1 MDASAASSALG
12 QQYRVAHSRGG
23 VLLKTP
29 RGGATC
35 VAPPHVLAG
44 VEPRLGVALV
54 GAVEAG
60 TLEGH
65 ADGVVAL
72 AQGFFAA
79 LRADAQCLV
88 AKGLALFKDV
98 VAILALVNVD
108 RHFVLLYPFSLGWFI
123 NVV

>member
-12 QQYRVAHSRGG
+12 QQYRVAHPSRECFLNAEG
-23 VLLKTP
+23 
-29 RGGATC
+29 RGNLC
-35 VAPPHVLAG
+35 CPAPLRPMWNF
-44 VEPRLGVALV
+44 RLGVALV
-54 GAVEAG
+54 GAVETG

-72 AQGFFAA
+72 AQGLLTA
-79 LRADAQCLV
+79 LGADAQGIV
-88 AKGLALFKDV
+88 AKGLALFKDMI
-98 VAILALVNVD
+98 AILALVNVD

>member
-12 QQYRVAHSRGG
+12 QQYRVAHPSWERFLNAEGRGN
-23 VLLKTP
+23 LCCP
-29 RGGATC
+29 
-35 VAPPHVLAG
+35 APLRPVWNF
-44 VEPRLGVALV
+44 RLGVALV

-60 TLEGH
+60 TLESH

-79 LRADAQCLV
+79 LRADAQRIV
-88 AKGLALFKDV
+88 AKGLTLFKDV

-123 NVV
+123 TVV

>member
-1 MDASAASSALG
+1 MCC
-12 QQYRVAHSRGG
+12 
-23 VLLKTP
+23 P
-29 RGGATC
+29 
-35 VAPPHVLAG
+35 APLLAG

-79 LRADAQCLV
+79 LRADAQCIV

-98 VAILALVNVD
+98 IAILALVNVD
-108 RHFVLLYPFSLGWFI
+108 RHIVLLYRFFVERFNNSGLSVPLLKRSGLFAVSSQKAIFGFFLPFS
-123 NVV
+123 

>member
-12 QQYRVAHSRGG
+12 YKYRLAH
-23 VLLKTP
+23 P
-29 RGGATC
+29 RGVCFLPAVGGGNVC
-35 VAPPHVLAG
+35 CPAPLRPVWNF
-44 VEPRLGVALV
+44 RLGVALV

-79 LRADAQCLV
+79 LRADAQCIV

>member
-1 MDASAASSALG
+1 M
-12 QQYRVAHSRGG
+12 
-23 VLLKTP
+23 
-29 RGGATC
+29 
-35 VAPPHVLAG
+35 
-44 VEPRLGVALV
+44 

-79 LRADAQCLV
+79 LRADAQRIV

>member
-1 MDASAASSALG
+1 M
-12 QQYRVAHSRGG
+12 
-23 VLLKTP
+23 LLKTP

-35 VAPPHVLAG
+35 VAPPLFWAG
-44 VEPRLGVALV
+44 VGPRLGVALV

-60 TLEGH
+60 ALEGH
-65 ADGVVAL
+65 SDGVVAL

-79 LRADAQCLV
+79 LRADAQCIV

>member
-12 QQYRVAHSRGG
+12 QQYRVAHPSRECFLNAEG
-23 VLLKTP
+23 
-29 RGGATC
+29 RGNLC
-35 VAPPHVLAG
+35 CPAPLLAG

-79 LRADAQCLV
+79 LRADAQCIV

-98 VAILALVNVD
+98 IAILALVNVD
-108 RHFVLLYPFSLGWFI
+108 RHIVLLYRFF
-123 NVV
+123 VERV

>member
-12 QQYRVAHSRGG
+12 QQYRVAHPSRECFLNAEG
-23 VLLKTP
+23 
-29 RGGATC
+29 RGNLC
-35 VAPPHVLAG
+35 CPAPLRPVWNF
-44 VEPRLGVALV
+44 RLGVALV

-65 ADGVVAL
+65 SDGVVAL

-79 LRADAQCLV
+79 LRADAQRII

-108 RHFVLLYPFSLGWFI
+108 RHIVLLCRFFR
-123 NVV
+123 

>member
-1 MDASAASSALG
+1 MWN
-12 QQYRVAHSRGG
+12 V
-23 VLLKTP
+23 
-29 RGGATC
+29 
-35 VAPPHVLAG
+35 
-44 VEPRLGVALV
+44 RLGVALV

-60 TLEGH
+60 TLEGY

-108 RHFVLLYPFSLGWFI
+108 RHFVLLYRFSLGWFI
-123 NVV
+123 TWFECTAFETLGAICVFFSKSFFWFLLPFP

>member
-12 QQYRVAHSRGG
+12 QQYRVAHPSRECFLNAEG
-23 VLLKTP
+23 
-29 RGGATC
+29 RGNLC
-35 VAPPHVLAG
+35 CPAPLRPVWNF
-44 VEPRLGVALV
+44 RLGVALV
-54 GAVEAG
+54 GAVETG

-79 LRADAQCLV
+79 LRADAQRIV
-88 AKGLALFKDV
+88 AKGLTLFKDV

-108 RHFVLLYPFSLGWFI
+108 RHIVLLCRFFR
-123 NVV
+123 

>member
-12 QQYRVAHSRGG
+12 QQYRVAHPSRECFLNAEG
-23 VLLKTP
+23 
-29 RGGATC
+29 RGNLC
-35 VAPPHVLAG
+35 CPAPLRPMWNF
-44 VEPRLGVALV
+44 RLGVALV

-65 ADGVVAL
+65 SDGVVAL

-79 LRADAQCLV
+79 LRADAQRII

-108 RHFVLLYPFSLGWFI
+108 RHFVLLCRFFR
-123 NVV
+123 

>member
-1 MDASAASSALG
+1 M
-12 QQYRVAHSRGG
+12 
-23 VLLKTP
+23 P

-35 VAPPHVLAG
+35 VAPPLVWL
-44 VEPRLGVALV
+44 VWNFRLGVALV

-79 LRADAQCLV
+79 LRADAQCFV

-98 VAILALVNVD
+98 IAILALVNVD
-108 RHFVLLYPFSLGWFI
+108 RHFVLLYPFSAGWFI

>member
-1 MDASAASSALG
+1 M
-12 QQYRVAHSRGG
+12 
-23 VLLKTP
+23 LLKRRGAGQPVLP
-29 RGGATC
+29 RPSFWP
-35 VAPPHVLAG
+35 VWNF
-44 VEPRLGVALV
+44 RLGVALV

-79 LRADAQCLV
+79 LRADAQCIV

>member
-12 QQYRVAHSRGG
+12 QQYRVAHPSRKCFLNAEG
-23 VLLKTP
+23 
-29 RGGATC
+29 RGNLC
-35 VAPPHVLAG
+35 CPAPLWPVWNFS
-44 VEPRLGVALV
+44 LGVALV
-54 GAVEAG
+54 GTVESG

-79 LRADAQCLV
+79 LRADAQRIV
-88 AKGLALFKDV
+88 AKGLTLFKDV

>member
-1 MDASAASSALG
+1 M
-12 QQYRVAHSRGG
+12 
-23 VLLKTP
+23 LLKTP

-35 VAPPHVLAG
+35 VAPPLFWAG
-44 VEPRLGVALV
+44 VGPRLGVALV

-60 TLEGH
+60 TFEGH
-65 ADGVVAL
+65 SDGVVAL

-79 LRADAQCLV
+79 LRADAQCIV

-108 RHFVLLYPFSLGWFI
+108 RHIVLLYPFSLGWFI

>member
-1 MDASAASSALG
+1 M
-12 QQYRVAHSRGG
+12 
-23 VLLKTP
+23 LLKR
-29 RGGATC
+29 RGAGHP
-35 VAPPHVLAG
+35 VLPPPLLWLVRNF
-44 VEPRLGVALV
+44 RLGVALI

-60 TLEGH
+60 TLESH
-65 ADGVVAL
+65 ADGVIAL

-79 LRADAQCLV
+79 LRADAQCIV

-108 RHFVLLYPFSLGWFI
+108 RHFVLLYPFLLGWFI

>member
-1 MDASAASSALG
+1 M
-12 QQYRVAHSRGG
+12 
-23 VLLKTP
+23 LLK
-29 RGGATC
+29 RRGATC
-35 VAPPHVLAG
+35 VAPPLFRLVWT
-44 VEPRLGVALV
+44 VRLGVALI

-79 LRADAQCLV
+79 LRADAQRIV

>member
-1 MDASAASSALG
+1 ML
-12 QQYRVAHSRGG
+12 
-23 VLLKTP
+23 P
-29 RGGATC
+29 RPSFWL
-35 VAPPHVLAG
+35 VWNF
-44 VEPRLGVALV
+44 RLGVSLV

-60 TLEGH
+60 TFEGH

-79 LRADAQCLV
+79 LRADAQCIV

-108 RHFVLLYPFSLGWFI
+108 RHFVLLYPVNQKRTGHGESGAFSPVGERGKYPAR
-123 NVV
+123 

>member
-1 MDASAASSALG
+1 M
-12 QQYRVAHSRGG
+12 
-23 VLLKTP
+23 LLKRRGAGQPVLP
-29 RGGATC
+29 RPSST
-35 VAPPHVLAG
+35 G

-79 LRADAQCLV
+79 LRADAQRIV
-88 AKGLALFKDV
+88 AKGLTLFKDV